1 MASRP
6 SLPEASTI
14 QSSYLTDLERMARQQ
29 NYTDLIFL
37 CGTVGFSAHRF
48 MMASARLVYRLDLL
62 KPRHFSLNSGTHFL
76 CQFDEKKAIKGQLI
90 SECPFDVSDRL
101 VSLRPTKAE
110 TFFF

>member
-48 MMASARLVYRLDLL
+48 MMASARLVSLRL
-62 KPRHFSLNSGTHFL
+62 FSLNTGTHVL
-76 CQFDEKKAIKGQLI
+76 CQFDEMKVDKGQLV
-90 SECPFDVSDRL
+90 SECPFDVSNF
-101 VSLRPTKAE
+101 PKTKNLKSDQIIR
-110 TFFF
+110 